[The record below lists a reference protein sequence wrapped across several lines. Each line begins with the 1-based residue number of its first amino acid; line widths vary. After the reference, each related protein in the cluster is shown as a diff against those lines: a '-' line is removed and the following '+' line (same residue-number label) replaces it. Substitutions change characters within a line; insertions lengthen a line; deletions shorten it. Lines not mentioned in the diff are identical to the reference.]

1 MASKITRLRI
11 AGASGALIGAGALA
25 VALAAPAS
33 AAVTGVSIVTP
44 SGYAGSSNTYGTGC
58 KYDVSATYANA
69 SDGPVTFTATD
80 ASGKET
86 KFGTVTPDP
95 KSTSNKVSA
104 TWTPTAKGSYTIAA
118 KQDGSDPATASAK
131 VGGRG
136 IQTPAI
142 SQINSSLTSG
152 TCIVL
157 PF

>member
-33 AAVTGVSIVTP
+33 AAVTGVSITTP
-44 SGYAGSSNTYGTGC
+44 AGYGPAGIGYGTGC
-58 KYDVSATYANA
+58 SYTVSA
-69 SDGPVTFTATD
+69 SVT
-80 ASGKET
+80 
-86 KFGTVTPDP
+86 
-95 KSTSNKVSA
+95 N
-104 TWTPTAKGSYTIAA
+104 
-118 KQDGSDPATASAK
+118 SDPNNAVEFTISPVGGGAVDPASVQPSTQTNKATTTWKPTKVGTYKITAQQGSSSQSVTVK

-136 IQTPAI
+136 IQTPTI
-142 SQINSSLTSG
+142 GQINSSLTSG

>member
-33 AAVTGVSIVTP
+33 AAVTGVSITTP
-44 SGYAGSSNTYGTGC
+44 AGYGPAGIGYGTGC
-58 KYDVSATYANA
+58 SYTVSASVTNSDPDNPVAFAVSPAGGGAVGPTSVQPSSETNKATTTWKPTKVGTY
-69 SDGPVTFTATD
+69 TITATQG
-80 ASGKET
+80 AVT
-86 KFGTVTPDP
+86 KSVTV
-95 KSTSNKVSA
+95 
-104 TWTPTAKGSYTIAA
+104 
-118 KQDGSDPATASAK
+118 K

-136 IQTPAI
+136 IQTPSI
-142 SQINSSLTSG
+142 GQINSSLTSG